1 MSRVTGVIRLFS
13 MLKLNT
19 NVSTEELLKSY
30 LNDGIITVGDVRVLK
45 MEDLKQMIIDKVHKY
60 SITKQK
66 DGRWSTYIPDQT
78 KPAGRRL
85 IKRKSK
91 ADLNKFLLEFYHL
104 RDNAS
109 LMTFGELFSK
119 WVEYKKQYIG
129 AENRKRGLSPSTIRR
144 YERDFDHYIKGSKL
158 DKTLIC
164 EITRISLEID
174 ITSIIKRYDMLEQNA
189 SNLIGYI
196 CQAMLFARRSEY
208 ITVNPA
214 ETIDKALLLSVCR
227 FNPPKDDSE
236 RVLTLREYHEL
247 YEAVLRAQASHPEY
261 MPNYAIELAMLT
273 GMRVGEIAALH
284 WSDIDEDFIHID
296 FSEHRLDYSDRKS
309 ELVIDEPKNGKHR
322 VVQMTEKIKAVFGKI
337 QDIGFT
343 SDENFVFCRKDG
355 MRYTGH
361 DISCACDR
369 RAKEAGIKKTS
380 IHGIRRTMSS
390 MLNTILPEKA
400 VADMLGHTERVN
412 ERHYN
417 YCMAENAEKKA
428 ALDQVYSKV
437 FKISDYQPEEKK
449 TGSA

>member
-1 MSRVTGVIRLFS
+1 

-19 NVSTEELLKSY
+19 NLSTEELLKSY
-30 LNDGIITVGDVRVLK
+30 LDDAIISVGDVRVLST
-45 MEDLKQMIIDKVHKY
+45 EDLMKMIIDKVHKY
-60 SITKQK
+60 KITRQK
-66 DGRWSTYIPDQT
+66 DGRWSSYVPDQT

-85 IKRKSK
+85 IKKKSK
-91 ADLNKFLLEFYHL
+91 ADLTKFLLEFYHL
-104 RDNAS
+104 NDNAS
-109 LMTFGELFSK
+109 LMTFGELFGR
-119 WVEYKKQYIG
+119 WIEYKQQFIG

-144 YERDFDHYIKGSKL
+144 YERDFDHYIKGTKL
-158 DKTLIC
+158 DETLIC
-164 EITRISLEID
+164 EITRITLETE
-174 ITSIIKRYDMLEQNA
+174 ITTIIKQNDMLEQNA

-214 ETIDKALLLSVCR
+214 ETIDRALLLSVCR
-227 FNPPKDDSE
+227 FKPPKADLE
-236 RVLTLREYHEL
+236 RVLTLREYNEL
-247 YEAVLRAQASHPEY
+247 YGAVLRAQERHPEY
-261 MPNYAIELAMLT
+261 MPNYAIQLAMLT

-284 WSDIDEDFIHID
+284 WSDIDDNFIHID
-296 FSEHRLDYSDRKS
+296 YSEHRLDYSDRKS
-309 ELVIDEPKNGKHR
+309 ELVIDEPKNGRHR
-322 VVQMTEKIKAVFGKI
+322 VVQMTKKIKAVFEKVKA
-337 QDIGFT
+337 IGFT
-343 SDENFVFCRKDG
+343 SNEDFVFCRKDG
-355 MRYTGH
+355 TRYTGH

-417 YCMAENAEKKA
+417 YSMAENAEKKA

-437 FKISDYQPEEKK
+437 FKISDYKPEEKK